1 MTNPLLPPDYLTVI
15 GSPKRDRQAERREA
29 TRREILAAAWD
40 AAHEGSVA
48 GLTLRDIAARVGM
61 QQPSLYSHFASK
73 HAIYDAMFEQAWRH
87 FLEQARR
94 ERPNLPAAPR
104 ARLTAIALNYFDYAV
119 ADLARHQLMD
129 VNVVPGFRPTE
140 QAYAPA
146 VETYQLL
153 TEELHGM
160 GIADQDTADIYT
172 AIIGGLVNQ
181 QLANDPGGDRWRRLV
196 PRVIGMLAD
205 DLGLPAEAGPAGPAG
220 PAHPANGTNP
230 KEDR

>member
-1 MTNPLLPPDYLTVI
+1 M
-15 GSPKRDRQAERREA
+15 
-29 TRREILAAAWD
+29 
-40 AAHEGSVA
+40 A
-48 GLTLRDIAARVGM
+48 GLTLRDIAVRVGM

-73 HAIYDAMFEQAWRH
+73 HAIYDAMFEQAWRD
-87 FLEQARR
+87 FLDQARR
-94 ERPNLPAAPR
+94 ERQSLPAEPR

-129 VNVVPGFRPTE
+129 VNVIPGFRPTG

-146 VETYQLL
+146 QETYALL
-153 TEELHGM
+153 MEELRDM

-172 AIIGGLVNQ
+172 AIAGGLVNQ

-196 PRVIGMLAD
+196 PRVIGMFAD
-205 DLGLPAEAGPAGPAG
+205 DLGLPAGAGPASPG
-220 PAHPANGTNP
+220 NGTNP